1 MTHGPDLTTPAGI
14 QALIR
19 ATNLLRKAERE
30 ARAQV
35 PPGTDLPGLA
45 MAELSLDAG
54 RLNGLALSLLPEDV
68 DLGEHQFGDP
78 TGEDPLGL
86 IQQAEIAT
94 REPPIH
100 EFPPGTTALVAA
112 LIDTI
117 RDRCRAERR

>member
-1 MTHGPDLTTPAGI
+1 MTQGPDLTTPAGI
-14 QALIR
+14 EALIR

-30 ARAQV
+30 GLAQV
-35 PPGTDLPGLA
+35 PPGTDLSGLA
-45 MAELSLDAG
+45 MAELSLEAG

-68 DLGEHQFGDP
+68 DLGEHLHGDP

-94 REPPIH
+94 RERPIH

-112 LIDTI
+112 LIDTV